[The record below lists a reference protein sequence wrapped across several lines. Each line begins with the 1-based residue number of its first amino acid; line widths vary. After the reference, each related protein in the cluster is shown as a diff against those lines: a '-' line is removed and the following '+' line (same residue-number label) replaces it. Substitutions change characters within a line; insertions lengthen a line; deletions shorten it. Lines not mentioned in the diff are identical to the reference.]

1 MKLKLSI
8 LFLLGIWQ
16 FGQAQNFFEARVD
29 TDRVLIGQPVI
40 LTLYAEVN
48 PNETYIWPAF
58 TDSINGLEIWETG
71 DISEKT
77 KGNQKQIEQK
87 LTVASF
93 DSGYYVIKPI
103 ALTVAGD
110 SLFTDPVL
118 VQVNT
123 VALAEETEFY
133 DIKAPV
139 KAPIAWGLIAGIAAG
154 VLLLIAIIIYAVKK
168 WKKSPPLQAKK
179 IEDTRTPLEKLRD
192 NLSRIKSEQN
202 WEKNTKLFYS
212 QLTDAVKQ
220 YMEDQYRFAALE
232 STTVQLKPIIM
243 GLNWKPQTRLDII
256 ELLVEADMVK
266 FAKAKPDVETR
277 LKQLAVF
284 EDWHREMEEI
294 QRMLDAQNTV
304 VNA

>member
-1 MKLKLSI
+1 MKLKFSI
-8 LFLLGIWQ
+8 LFLFGIWQ
-16 FGQAQNFFEARVD
+16 FSQAQNFFEARLD
-29 TDRVLIGQPVI
+29 TDRVLIGVPVT

-58 TDSINGLEIWETG
+58 TDSINGLEIWESG
-71 DISEKT
+71 ELSEKT
-77 KGNQKQIEQK
+77 KGDKKQIEQK

-133 DIKAPV
+133 GIKDPV
-139 KAPIAWGLIAGIAAG
+139 KAPTPWGLILAIAGG
-154 VLLLIAIIIYAVKK
+154 VLVLIAIIIYFVKRLRK
-168 WKKSPPLQAKK
+168 THQPQAKK
-179 IEDTRTPLEKLRD
+179 TEDTRTPLEKLRD
-192 NLSRIKSEQN
+192 NLNRIKSEQN

-212 QLTDAVKQ
+212 QLSDAIKQ
-220 YMEDQYRFAALE
+220 YMEDEYRFAALE
-232 STTVQLKPIIM
+232 STTVQLKPVIM
-243 GLNWKPQTRLDII
+243 GLNWKPQTRLVII
-256 ELLVEADMVK
+256 ELLAEADMVK
-266 FAKAKPDVETR
+266 FAKANPVVETR
-277 LKQLAVF
+277 LKQLVVF
-284 EDWHREMEEI
+284 EDWYREMEEI
-294 QRMLDAQNTV
+294 EKMLKVQNTV